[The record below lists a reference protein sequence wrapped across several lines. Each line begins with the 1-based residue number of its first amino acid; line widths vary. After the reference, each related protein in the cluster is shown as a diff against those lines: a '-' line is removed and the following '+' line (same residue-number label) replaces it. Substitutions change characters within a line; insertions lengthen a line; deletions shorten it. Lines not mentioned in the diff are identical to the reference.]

1 MAAGELAARIRRV
14 GLDPLSATAFRHV
27 AAGADPRSGL
37 GAKIHGG
44 RWNPPDSWPTVYLGF
59 SEATVRAEWAR
70 AASRQGLTLDDFL
83 PRDLYELE
91 LELAEVLDLRD
102 PAARNAVDLP
112 DQALRAPDQA
122 FCRRIGAA
130 AHALGAE
137 GVAAPSATGEGDIVA
152 IFLDRLRATSL
163 IEPRLLETWTGAG

>member
-1 MAAGELAARIRRV
+1 VPESELAARIRSVAFRA
-14 GLDPLSATAFRHV
+14 LSATAFRHV

-44 RWNPPDSWPTVYLGF
+44 RWNPPDSWPTIYLGF

-70 AASRQGLTLDDFL
+70 AASRQGLTLEDFL
-83 PRDLYELE
+83 PRDLYAFD

-102 PAARNAVDLP
+102 PAARRSVEP
-112 DQALRAPDQA
+112 DQALRTTAQA

-130 AHALGAE
+130 AHAVGAE
-137 GVAAPSATGEGDIVA
+137 GVAAPSATGEGDVVA
-152 IFLDRLRATSL
+152 IFLDRLRPSSRL
-163 IEPRLLETWTGAG
+163 EPRFVETWTRAE